1 VPNSPPV
8 AQSSRTF
15 NEEAY
20 RVLRSNVNVAIS
32 DLERA
37 TVLVTS
43 AQPGEGKT
51 ATSANLARVM
61 ALGGQRVVLADL
73 DLRHPDVHR
82 WFGVSNDAGVTD
94 ILLGRSTIDESLQ
107 YVEVSQG
114 ASGARGF
121 YLLPT
126 GPAVANPTELL
137 GSRRMA
143 QLLDALATQADIV
156 VIDTPPVLPVAD
168 TLVIGRMAAGA
179 LLVVEA
185 RKTPVAAIQRAK
197 DALTRSQT
205 RLLGLVVNKMQA
217 KDADLGYGY
226 GYGYGYGDNYVEADG
241 DGDGGTSG
249 NGSPGT
255 VL

>member
-1 VPNSPPV
+1 
-8 AQSSRTF
+8 
-15 NEEAY
+15 
-20 RVLRSNVNVAIS
+20 
-32 DLERA
+32 
-37 TVLVTS
+37 
-43 AQPGEGKT
+43 
-51 ATSANLARVM
+51 
-61 ALGGQRVVLADL
+61 
-73 DLRHPDVHR
+73 
-82 WFGVSNDAGVTD
+82 
-94 ILLGRSTIDESLQ
+94 
-107 YVEVSQG
+107 
-114 ASGARGF
+114 
-121 YLLPT
+121 
-126 GPAVANPTELL
+126 
-137 GSRRMA
+137 MA

-156 VIDTPPVLPVAD
+156 VVDTPPVLPVAD

-226 GYGYGYGDNYVEADG
+226 GYGYGYGDSYDGTDVDG
-241 DGDGGTSG
+241 DASG

>member
-1 VPNSPPV
+1 M
-8 AQSSRTF
+8 ATGRAF

-20 RVLRSNVNVAIS
+20 RVLRSNLNVAIS

-37 TVLVTS
+37 TVIVTS

-51 ATSANLARVM
+51 ATSANLARAM

-82 WFGVSNDAGVTD
+82 WFGVSNDTGVTD
-94 ILLGRSTIDESLQ
+94 ILLGRGAVDESLK
-107 YVEVSQG
+107 YVEVAG
-114 ASGARGF
+114 GTDGARGF

-126 GPAVANPTELL
+126 GSPVANPTELI
-137 GSRRMA
+137 GSRRMG
-143 QLLDALATQADIV
+143 QLLDALAASADIV
-156 VIDTPPVLPVAD
+156 LIDTPPVLPVAD

-179 LLVVEA
+179 ILVVEA
-185 RKTPVAAIQRAK
+185 RKTTVAAIQRAK

-205 RLLGLVVNKMQA
+205 RLLGVVVNKLLA

-226 GYGYGYGDNYVEADG
+226 GYGYGYGDSYG
-241 DGDGGTSG
+241 DGEASG
-249 NGSPGT
+249 NGSSGDI
-255 VL
+255 L